1 MVCRA
6 EGLITASTFTKR
18 PPNRS
23 NTSVKTKRQTVFLGS
38 DATRWGVKYEDVAG
52 LCIPIITTQKWLS
65 TDYSSIQ
72 LSPTW
77 IAHTRRDHTLWVMVE
92 IKCPYSKTLKDIP
105 DEYAAQM
112 LGQMACCELT
122 ECDFV
127 VCRVRELSLSECEEM
142 ATTAD
147 VAVMVR

>member
-1 MVCRA
+1 
-6 EGLITASTFTKR
+6 
-18 PPNRS
+18 
-23 NTSVKTKRQTVFLGS
+23 
-38 DATRWGVKYEDVAG
+38 
-52 LCIPIITTQKWLS
+52 
-65 TDYSSIQ
+65 
-72 LSPTW
+72 
-77 IAHTRRDHTLWVMVE
+77 MVE

-127 VCRVRELSLSECEEM
+127 VCRVRELSLSECGEM

-147 VAVMVR
+147 VARYGAVATKTDGSFVFQNQVINSSTW